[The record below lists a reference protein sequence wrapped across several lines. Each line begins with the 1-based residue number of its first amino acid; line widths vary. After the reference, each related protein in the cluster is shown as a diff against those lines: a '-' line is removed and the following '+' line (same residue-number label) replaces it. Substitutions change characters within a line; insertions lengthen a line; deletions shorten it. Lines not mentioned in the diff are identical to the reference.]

1 MQIENSEVS
10 AQALT
15 GTERASTLSAAAVRF
30 LALLAV
36 ASLAPALD
44 AQALTGTL
52 VNAALFLAVALL
64 GVGPALLLGILPSVI
79 SSVTGLLPA
88 ALWPMV
94 PFIIL
99 SNALLVVSFRA
110 CGRQSYWRGVLA
122 GSVLKFILL
131 AGTSS
136 FVIGAFVSQPVADKL
151 ALMMSW
157 PQLFTALTG
166 GILAHFVLGVVRR
179 EK

>member
-1 MQIENSEVS
+1 MQTEHSEVS
-10 AQALT
+10 VRTLT
-15 GTERASTLSAAAVRF
+15 GAERTSAFAAAAVRF

-52 VNAALFLAVALL
+52 VNATLFIAAAWLGAGAAVLI
-64 GVGPALLLGILPSVI
+64 GILPSVI

-99 SNALLVVSFRA
+99 GNALLVVSFRA
-110 CGRQSYWRGVLA
+110 YGKESYWRGVLA

-131 AGTSS
+131 AGASS
-136 FVIGAFVSQPVADKL
+136 FVVGAFVSEKVAHQL

-157 PQLFTALTG
+157 PQFFTALTG
-166 GILAHFVLGVVRR
+166 GILAYFVLGLVRR